1 MIDILHNILYY
12 LNLAAVL
19 HFQENSTQSFMN
31 ISSTSA
37 VSDLSLTTT
46 TENTIANIAEEV
58 HPLLVKQI
66 PPGIIIP
73 GAVVKFV
80 CSFESDC
87 TGEGENGNK
96 LFYQWEMYRY
106 TEDKDGKLSNQSA
119 SVIKLPSQGK
129 NNNLVPGS
137 LGGSCH
143 LAISY
148 YNKDYN
154 FIDAEMEIEFNES
167 VADPKL
173 HCDLVCSTRS
183 NSIPS
188 SASIK
193 LYFHNKDDER
203 PELEPPT
210 GFTMLGITSRTIY
223 FAWNPPKM
231 KTRNGIKQDLQI
243 TSYVIEYKN
252 GRGMFDWKNGKVAV
266 HEIVD
271 GSAQATCI
279 SNLSPWTTYNFRIY
293 ARSNNITS
301 PPSVPIIALTSEDLP
316 SGPPTN
322 IRVKVVNGN
331 TLQVSWKPPPRS
343 TWNGALLGYNVGLQ
357 KASSSDEEDYDIHMY
372 TPMESFGN
380 NPYTY
385 HLTVSDS
392 SIKYKVVVQAF
403 NNIGSGPF
411 SSPVSQSIE
420 K

>member
-119 SVIKLPSQGK
+119 SVIKLPSQ
-129 NNNLVPGS
+129 
-137 LGGSCH
+137 
-143 LAISY
+143 
-148 YNKDYN
+148 
-154 FIDAEMEIEFNES
+154 DAEMEIEFNES

-322 IRVKVVNGN
+322 IRVN
-331 TLQVSWKPPPRS
+331 TSP
-343 TWNGALLGYNVGLQ
+343 
-357 KASSSDEEDYDIHMY
+357 
-372 TPMESFGN
+372 
-380 NPYTY
+380 
-385 HLTVSDS
+385 HL
-392 SIKYKVVVQAF
+392 F
-403 NNIGSGPF
+403 
-411 SSPVSQSIE
+411 
-420 K
+420 